1 MITTSAT
8 SQNWKKK
15 ALVPII
21 TQRWLFSQLSK
32 VTDYII
38 IIYFLVQ
45 RIQKV
50 FLTV

>member
-15 ALVPII
+15 TLVPII

-32 VTDYII
+32 VANYII